1 MARDGGARRGLLGRL
16 AAGLRRTSATLG
28 GGIGAIFTGRRID
41 EAALEDLEELLIAG
55 DLGAATAAELT
66 AALARQRLGAEA
78 TAAEVRRMLA
88 DRIAAMLAP
97 VEAPLAIE
105 DDAAPHVILVAG
117 VNGTGKTTTIGKLA
131 HRFRDEGRRVMLVA
145 GDTFRA
151 AAVEQLTI
159 WGERAGAPVVAR
171 PGGGDPA
178 GLAFD
183 ALERARAD
191 GIDVLMIDTAGRL
204 QNKAHL
210 MAELQKID
218 RVLKK
223 LDPRAP
229 HSRLLVLDATTGQ
242 NALNQVDVFR
252 EAIAV
257 DGLVMTKL
265 DGTAKGGVL
274 VALARRFGVPVVAIG
289 IGEGIDDLRP
299 FDARAF
305 ADALMGLENRRRAPA
320 SAAGG
325 DSRQVGPGIAGRVAE
340 RREAVAGGRLGM
352 VAQRPG
358 HRGEGQGLPRD
369 PLRREERDLQALDPR
384 RDLGPGQVRP
394 VDELHQ
400 ADAGDGVDREQRVD
414 LDRGAGFL
422 LRLPAGAVLGVL
434 AQLQEARGQ
443 GPEPGLRLDRPAAE
457 QDAPLPGRDR
467 TDDDLGVLVADEAA
481 RIADQARQVVAL
493 RHPAH
498 DRAAADRIA
507 PHGPSMTRRRRESS
521 RPVPAGRAPHGG
533 FCRAGICTAAPA
545 GRATD
550 TTM

>member
-183 ALERARAD
+183 ALERARAE

-223 LDPRAP
+223 LDPCAP

-305 ADALMGLENRRRAPA
+305 ADALMGL
-320 SAAGG
+320 
-325 DSRQVGPGIAGRVAE
+325 
-340 RREAVAGGRLGM
+340 
-352 VAQRPG
+352 
-358 HRGEGQGLPRD
+358 
-369 PLRREERDLQALDPR
+369 
-384 RDLGPGQVRP
+384 
-394 VDELHQ
+394 DE
-400 ADAGDGVDREQRVD
+400 
-414 LDRGAGFL
+414 
-422 LRLPAGAVLGVL
+422 
-434 AQLQEARGQ
+434 
-443 GPEPGLRLDRPAAE
+443 
-457 QDAPLPGRDR
+457 
-467 TDDDLGVLVADEAA
+467 
-481 RIADQARQVVAL
+481 
-493 RHPAH
+493 
-498 DRAAADRIA
+498 
-507 PHGPSMTRRRRESS
+507 
-521 RPVPAGRAPHGG
+521 
-533 FCRAGICTAAPA
+533 
-545 GRATD
+545 
-550 TTM
+550 

>member
-1 MARDGGARRGLLGRL
+1 MARGGAARRGLLGRL
-16 AAGLRRTSATLG
+16 RAGLRRTSATLS

-41 EAALEDLEELLIAG
+41 EAALEELEELLIAG

-66 AALARQRLGAEA
+66 AALARQRLGAET
-78 TAAEVRRMLA
+78 TAIEVRRTLA

-105 DDAAPHVILVAG
+105 DDATPHVILVAG

-151 AAVEQLTI
+151 AAVEQLAI

-183 ALERARAD
+183 ALERARAE
-191 GIDVLMIDTAGRL
+191 GIDVLLIDTAGRL

-305 ADALMGLENRRRAPA
+305 ADALMGL
-320 SAAGG
+320 
-325 DSRQVGPGIAGRVAE
+325 
-340 RREAVAGGRLGM
+340 
-352 VAQRPG
+352 
-358 HRGEGQGLPRD
+358 
-369 PLRREERDLQALDPR
+369 
-384 RDLGPGQVRP
+384 
-394 VDELHQ
+394 
-400 ADAGDGVDREQRVD
+400 DA
-414 LDRGAGFL
+414 
-422 LRLPAGAVLGVL
+422 
-434 AQLQEARGQ
+434 
-443 GPEPGLRLDRPAAE
+443 
-457 QDAPLPGRDR
+457 
-467 TDDDLGVLVADEAA
+467 
-481 RIADQARQVVAL
+481 
-493 RHPAH
+493 
-498 DRAAADRIA
+498 
-507 PHGPSMTRRRRESS
+507 
-521 RPVPAGRAPHGG
+521 
-533 FCRAGICTAAPA
+533 
-545 GRATD
+545 
-550 TTM
+550 